1 MLIARALAPPILLA
15 YFVVV
20 AVIAVAPAATHAG
33 LACFGDCDGDGT
45 VAVNELVAE
54 INICLGNSP
63 PDVCPAFDPGDGCI
77 GAIIRAVNRALTGC
91 PGLPPLAS
99 SIPANGATDVPRTE
113 WIRLQFGAPI
123 EGGAE
128 AMRLLCG
135 DAEQLVTKTVLDGST
150 LVLNPGGDLP
160 PGPCHVTWAE
170 NDVAFSVA
178 AAGAPATVL
187 YDRVDPRRTA
197 PFPDDMLTE
206 RDATT
211 ATGLRVAV
219 PLPPGADDLEAI
231 YGGLL
236 AETNRLDGFSPV
248 AHFVIELSDPPDPS
262 TLPLTPAASL
272 DPLATVGLFDLTEGA
287 PTYGQRVPFRLTPR
301 TDTNFA
307 GVTTHTL
314 VIFPS
319 IPLTPKGRYGLII
332 TRRVLVDPTRPFD
345 PSGFFRVAQRTQFVV
360 GGIRSR
366 VRKLSGQVI
375 SAVADAATPRN
386 LITLQ
391 DVALALSITVRS
403 TDTFSDDVLAIKDQ
417 ILAVPPPP
425 FEVGSVDAQPD
436 DSPLAAI
443 VHGTWQA
450 PDWRSG
456 MPPRYLARDPDG
468 RPIQTG
474 TKAIPFTLAL
484 PKAALDGPVPI
495 AMYQHGNPGS
505 SENEVPSAARRSLA
519 AAGFAVIGFTDVLN
533 RELSAGISD
542 ENEAITAQ
550 VAPVLLGILSN
561 RQVPDFWTETR
572 GEMLAF
578 LHMFDGLGTL
588 DVLPVGAPDGVPD
601 LDPDAA
607 RVYLGISEG
616 ANNGQGFLPYAP
628 EIRAGALVAGGAR
641 LGEVLMHQSTELF
654 LTVLNPLFPSLT
666 PTDLWV
672 GLSLFQTIY
681 DRQDPHNHVHYL
693 YRDRLAVAGTT
704 RKPSVLVLEGLN
716 DTLVPNNATESMA
729 WSMGPIPH
737 IQPVQRP
744 VPFLTTVTAP
754 IMANIDAETT
764 AGFYQYVPS
773 GVADIAVTPGCE
785 SQPEGHYCAQTA
797 PASLHQRAVLFQS
810 ALSGVPVIIDPFAE
824 PAPLAA
830 AVLDEREPLVR

>member
-1 MLIARALAPPILLA
+1 MRAQAGCVLLIALALAPQ
-15 YFVVV
+15 
-20 AVIAVAPAATHAG
+20 PANARCA
-33 LACFGDCDGDGT
+33 GDCNGDGVVT
-45 VAVNELVAE
+45 VNELVTAV
-54 INICLGNSP
+54 NIAIGSRPAADCPGACPSP
-63 PDVCPAFDPGDGCI
+63 PVCIDFLLT
-77 GAIIRAVNRALTGC
+77 AVGRLIEGC
-91 PGLPPLAS
+91 PNDIPTLAS
-99 SIPANGATDVPRTE
+99 SDPTNGAAQVPGTA
-113 WIRLQFGAPI
+113 WIRLNFAGPVDP
-123 EGGAE
+123 
-128 AMRLLCG
+128 L
-135 DAEQLVTKTVLDGST
+135 DLDGFALSCDDNPMPSRASAIAPD
-150 LVLNPGGDLP
+150 LVVVNPEGLMAGTCSVEWRGGDVSF
-160 PGPCHVTWAE
+160 GVAE
-170 NDVAFSVA
+170 
-178 AAGAPATVL
+178 AGAPAIVL
-187 YDRVDPRRTA
+187 YDPSDARRTS
-197 PFPDDMLTE
+197 PFPNDLWTMP
-206 RDATT
+206 ATT
-211 ATGLRVAV
+211 ATGVQLAV
-219 PLPPGADDLEAI
+219 PLPEGPADLQQI
-231 YGGLL
+231 FGGLL
-236 AETNRLDGFSPV
+236 PEANRLDGFSPI
-248 AHFVIELSDPPDPS
+248 AHFVIELSDPPDVT

-272 DPLATVGLFDLTEGA
+272 DPLATVGLFDIDPA
-287 PTYGQRVPFRLTPR
+287 SPTYGERVPFLLTPR
-301 TDTNFA
+301 TDTSFEQVVA
-307 GVTTHTL
+307 HTL
-314 VIFPS
+314 LVFPS
-319 IPLTPKGRYGLII
+319 VPLTQRGRYAFIVF
-332 TRRVLVDPTRPFD
+332 RRALVDPSRPLD
-345 PSGFFRVAQRTQFVV
+345 KSPYFRAALEDAETGLDETQL
-360 GGIRSR
+360 R
-366 VRKLSGQVI
+366 VRMLTQDVLERV
-375 SAVADAATPRN
+375 SASATPP
-386 LITLQ
+386 IEV
-391 DVALALSITVRS
+391 DDIALALRITVRS
-403 TDTFSDDVLAIKDQ
+403 TDAIAGDMLAVKQQVLAAPPAKFQ
-417 ILAVPPPP
+417 IT
-425 FEVGSVDAQPD
+425 SVDAQPES
-436 DSPLAAI
+436 SPLAAI
-443 VHGTWQA
+443 VRGTWQA
-450 PDWRSG
+450 PEWREPVG
-456 MPPRYLARDPDG
+456 NPKLHFARDGEGHPL
-468 RPIQTG
+468 QTG
-474 TKAIPFTLAL
+474 SKAVPFTLAL

-519 AAGFAVIGFTDVLN
+519 ADGFAVIGFTDVLN

-542 ENEAITAQ
+542 PANAILAQ